1 MLMRGIANPPV
12 SWRYCGDQLKS
23 WRAIAG
29 VSREDLAR
37 ESNYGVETIKSMEQG
52 RRKPSRRVLEV
63 ADQMCGAQGLLLAAC
78 PYLQPEPVT
87 PQAPGFLAAEAEAA
101 ALHNFELLLIPGLL
115 QTEEYARAL
124 LGSHMPPVRDEK
136 IETGVAHRM
145 RRQKRLEE
153 PTALFNFVIFESA
166 LRTMLGGP
174 QVMKRQLGHLLEV
187 GKRRN
192 VFIQILPAGQGYFP
206 GMTGA
211 FTMVEDP
218 EGEHLV
224 FTECQGTSQLDCDG
238 ERVTM
243 MAKRYAMLRMQAL
256 SEDES
261 RKFISEL
268 LEAL

>member
-78 PYLQPEPVT
+78 PYLQPEPT
-87 PQAPGFLAAEAEAA
+87 APQVPEYVAAEAEAL
-101 ALHNFELLLIPGLL
+101 ALHNFELVIIPGLL
-115 QTEEYARAL
+115 QTEEYARTL
-124 LGSHMPPVRDEK
+124 MRCGVPPVRDEE
-136 IETGVAHRM
+136 IENGVALRM
-145 RRQKRLEE
+145 NRQKRLDE
-153 PTALFNFVIFESA
+153 PTALFNFVIFEPA
-166 LRTMLGGP
+166 LRTMLGGAET
-174 QVMKRQLGHLLEV
+174 MKGQLRHLLDVDEQ
-187 GKRRN
+187 RN
-192 VFIQILPAGQGYFP
+192 VFIQILPTGQGYFP

-211 FTMVEDP
+211 FTLLESA
-218 EGEHLV
+218 EGEQLV
-224 FTECQGTSQLDCDG
+224 YTENYSTSQLDCDG
-238 ERVTM
+238 
-243 MAKRYAMLRMQAL
+243 KRASSMTKRFAMLRMQAL
-256 SEDES
+256 SEEES

-268 LEAL
+268 SEEL

>member
-78 PYLQPEPVT
+78 PYLQPEPVK
-87 PQAPGFLAAEAEAA
+87 PHAPEFMAAEQEAV
-101 ALHNFELLLIPGLL
+101 ALHTFELVLVPGLL
-115 QTEEYARAL
+115 QTEDYAREL
-124 LGSHMPPVRDEK
+124 LQSRIPPRTEADVESRVTYRMNRQVR
-136 IETGVAHRM
+136 
-145 RRQKRLEE
+145 LNE
-153 PTALFNFVIFESA
+153 PTVLFNFVLYEAA

-174 QVMKRQLGHLLEV
+174 EVMKGQFRHLLEI

-192 VFIQILPAGQGYFP
+192 MFIQILPMAAGYFP
-206 GMTGA
+206 GMNGPFVLLETA
-211 FTMVEDP
+211 EREQFVY
-218 EGEHLV
+218 
-224 FTECQGTSQLDCDG
+224 TECQRAAQLDGDP
-238 ERVTM
+238 EAVADMVQRF
-243 MAKRYAMLRMQAL
+243 AMLRMQAL
-256 SEDES
+256 NEEES
-261 RKFISEL
+261 KRFIGKLMEEL
-268 LEAL
+268 

>member
-87 PQAPGFLAAEAEAA
+87 PQAPGFLAAEAAA
-101 ALHNFELLLIPGLL
+101 VALHNFELLLIPGLL

-124 LGSHMPPVRDEK
+124 MMSNMPPIAEEAVES
-136 IETGVAHRM
+136 GVAHRM
-145 RRQKRLEE
+145 QRQKRLDE
-153 PTALFNFVIFESA
+153 PTTLFNFVIFEAA

-174 QVMKRQLGHLLEV
+174 EAMKRQLRHMLEA

-218 EGEHLV
+218 EGDHLV
-224 FTECQGTSQLDCDG
+224 FTECQGTSQLDCDS
-238 ERVTM
+238 ERVNK

-256 SEDES
+256 SEEAS

-268 LEAL
+268 LE